1 MVFTLDQRSCRRLGS
16 PLMAATVDGPTLIAH
31 RFGRSLGPDS
41 SRAALARLD
50 WSTVVGVETDCCL
63 TRDGGIV
70 LLHDDLLSTG
80 TDLDGW
86 AHDRTAA
93 ELLGRARA
101 DEDGRS

>member
-1 MVFTLDQRSCRRLGS
+1 MATAVNGATTL
-16 PLMAATVDGPTLIAH
+16 VAH

-50 WSTVVGVETDCCL
+50 WSTVVGVETDCCV
-63 TRDGGIV
+63 TRDGDIV

-86 AHDRTAA
+86 AHDRMAA
-93 ELLGRARA
+93 ELLAGACGRERAR
-101 DEDGRS
+101 

>member
-1 MVFTLDQRSCRRLGS
+1 MALALDQRSR
-16 PLMAATVDGPTLIAH
+16 LMANTAHGPTLIAH

-63 TRDGGIV
+63 TGDGGIV

-86 AHDRTAA
+86 AHDRSAA
-93 ELLGRARA
+93 ELLAARGA
-101 DEDGRS
+101 DEHR